1 MNDSSHQP
9 LPHDLEQALRG
20 LGELKAPQELD
31 DRVALA
37 LTQTEIAPAELWNR
51 VSRELKQAPQP
62 VRRLL
67 AFPRLAAAAAVM
79 VLFGVGIWFS
89 QPMEAPSS
97 IAPWDTTLR
106 DEYRSRA
113 LVLQVSP
120 AELSSTALGL
130 AGALGAPIS
139 RGQSL

>member
-9 LPHDLEQALRG
+9 LPYNLEQALRG

-37 LTQTEIAPAELWNR
+37 LTQTKEAPDELWNR
-51 VSRELKQAPQP
+51 VSVELNTAPRP
-62 VRRLL
+62 VGRLI
-67 AFPRLAAAAAVM
+67 AFPRMAAAAAVIV
-79 VLFGVGIWFS
+79 VLGVGLWLGQAVDS
-89 QPMEAPSS
+89 VGPKT
-97 IAPWDTTLR
+97 PWDTTLR

-120 AELSSTALGL
+120 AELSSAARGL
-130 AGALGAPIS
+130 AGALGAPIFGGPS
-139 RGQSL
+139 Q